1 MRRSITAVAIVI
13 FLAILTASPALA
25 GINGNYFEVRSAD
38 VYTGPCL
45 AESEVGLVG
54 NQAILAWHVSE
65 GSWNGVGLDGLS
77 VVAVVLAG
85 ATLGDPYHNPYPAK
99 SVLIFDRNASG
110 EQRKAL
116 ESFARAEA
124 GRLLENV
131 VRYEAVP
138 IHLEIGAD
146 ADQGRIRL
154 DAGMLASIHTRPF
167 TENDK
172 LCGNEKEYYPPLT
185 RLAKSMPVF
194 SLVDRYRG
202 KGLGVTWSR
211 FGKRNAFIGTFSR

>member
-1 MRRSITAVAIVI
+1 MRRSITAGAIVL
-13 FLAILTASPALA
+13 FLSFLTASPATA
-25 GINGNYFEVRSAD
+25 GIDGDYFEVRSAD
-38 VYTGPCL
+38 VFTGPCV

-54 NQAILAWHVSE
+54 NQAILAWHVSK

-85 ATLGDPYHNPYPAK
+85 ATLGDPHHNPYPAR
-99 SVLIFDRNASG
+99 SVLIFDRDATG
-110 EQRKAL
+110 KQRAAL

-146 ADQGRIRL
+146 ADQGRVRL
-154 DAGMLASIHTRPF
+154 DAGMLASIHTRSF
-167 TENDK
+167 TRNDK
-172 LCGNEKEYYPPLT
+172 LCGNEKVYYPPLT
-185 RLAKSMPVF
+185 RLRKSMPVF

>member
-1 MRRSITAVAIVI
+1 MRKGIAAIIGVL
-13 FLAILTASPALA
+13 FLVVLTASPAQA
-25 GINGNYFEVRSAD
+25 GIDGDYFEVRSAD
-38 VYTGPCL
+38 VYTGPCV

-54 NQAILAWHVSE
+54 NQAILAWHVRE
-65 GSWNGVGLDGLS
+65 GSWNGVRLDGLS

-85 ATLGDPYHNPYPAK
+85 ATLGDPHHNPYPAR
-99 SVLIFDRNASG
+99 SVLVFDRQATG
-110 EQRKAL
+110 EQRQAL

-146 ADQGRIRL
+146 ADQWRVRL
-154 DAGMLASIHTRPF
+154 DAGMLASIHTRSF
-167 TENDK
+167 TKNDK

-185 RLAKSMPVF
+185 RLGKSMPVF
-194 SLVDRYRG
+194 SLVDRYQG

-211 FGKRNAFIGTFSR
+211 FGKRSGFIGTFSR